1 MVSETRSFGPVVRRV
16 LRWGLLFVAGPMLVM
31 SAWGVM
37 EPRGWYRGLGWTRAW
52 VPPHGPF
59 NEHLVLD
66 FHLSQLAL
74 ALVLLAAAYTL
85 TRGVIRLGLVAW
97 LVFAGPHF
105 VIHWFHV
112 GVAVSPDRTLEV
124 ASLGLQVVLPLVL
137 LGLTWRDGSREDGD
151 MRRAAEPV
159 DAGSS
164 FRRINPA
171 SGFWPGLLAWM
182 TKQQFGEAFESV
194 RVAGH
199 HGGVLFGSSMYEAAV
214 DNFDALEER
223 LQKLLAL
230 RAAQM
235 IGCPF

>member
-1 MVSETRSFGPVVRRV
+1 MVSEAQPFSPLVRRV
-16 LRWGLLFVAGPMLVM
+16 LRWGLLFVAGPALMISV
-31 SAWGVM
+31 WGVL

-74 ALVLLAAAYTL
+74 TLVLLAAAYTL
-85 TRGVIRLGLVAW
+85 TRGLIRLGLTAW
-97 LVFAGPHF
+97 LVFALPHF
-105 VIHWFHV
+105 VIHWNHV
-112 GVAVSPDRTLEV
+112 GVAVSPDRTLELV
-124 ASLGLQVVLPLVL
+124 SLGLQVLLPLVL
-137 LGLTWRDGSREDGD
+137 LGLTWKSGRSGSVERSRTGGWDDEDW
-151 MRRAAEPV
+151 PL
-159 DAGSS
+159 
-164 FRRINPA
+164 RRIDPA
-171 SGFWPGLLAWM
+171 SGFWTGLLAWM
-182 TKQQFGEAFESV
+182 TERQFGQAFDSI

-214 DNFDALEER
+214 DGFDALEER
-223 LQKLLAL
+223 LQELISL